1 MAALVLSPK
10 AAGRPVPPAEMA
22 VPDPTPTPT
31 PGRGHSPRD
40 SSGLRRPTAPVSCTK
55 LQDHQ
60 DGRGPRRRKKAYPGD
75 FKEILDDGE
84 GNGNPLQYS
93 CLENPMDRGAW

>member
-31 PGRGHSPRD
+31 PSPGRGHSPRD

-60 DGRGPRRRKKAYPGD
+60 DGRGPPSTEEGLPGG
-75 FKEILDDGE
+75 F
-84 GNGNPLQYS
+84 
-93 CLENPMDRGAW
+93 